1 MLHVKW
7 VFQYISFLSLFQF
20 VGRKSF
26 VWQNC
31 HSFMRQFLILVGCLA
46 GKVHQLSFSL
56 HSLLSLSI
64 PKKMCTS
71 DLPSTHRFYKDWL
84 LGDCRSWTLSC
95 FILCI
100 TPLPS
105 FLNFFFVYFRDTLS
119 RRSSELKSAAR
130 KKSSLESVF
139 HLGFLHLWFI
149 LFLLLLI
156 SFNFQRNMRRFVIVR
171 VYFITK

>member
-26 VWQNC
+26 IWQNC

-46 GKVHQLSFSL
+46 GKVHQLSFFL

-71 DLPSTHRFYKDWL
+71 DLPFTHRFYKDWL

-100 TPLPS
+100 TPLLS
-105 FLNFFFVYFRDTLS
+105 FLNFFSCILGIHCQEDL
-119 RRSSELKSAAR
+119 RSLNLPHER
-130 KKSSLESVF
+130 SLVMSLF
-139 HLGFLHLWFI
+139 FI
-149 LFLLLLI
+149 
-156 SFNFQRNMRRFVIVR
+156 
-171 VYFITK
+171 